1 MTEQWSLCRNG
12 DEFSFKNRKG
22 VNERKIY
29 IVDGKTIFAFV
40 PKNKGFHE
48 CPSFVEVTSQVL
60 CEVTKPLHFLMEI
73 TCLS

>member
-1 MTEQWSLCRNG
+1 MTEQWSLCRSG

-29 IVDGKTIFAFV
+29 ILDGKAIFAFV
-40 PKNKGFHE
+40 PNNKSFHE

-60 CEVTKPLHFLMEI
+60 CKVTKP
-73 TCLS
+73 